1 MAIFRQ
7 CQSPWEKGLF
17 NIDNYIEKR
26 SNCKDMMVGIY
37 HLNPSHISKNDQRT
51 MIFEAK
57 MGFFGRQSAVHH
69 PFSWPI
75 YSFFPRTNNFVSIGP
90 NYKFFCVGCGFFQLK
105 QPLNSPSS
113 NSSFDHRQK
122 IVMSA
127 WGIWNIPKCRPTNTD
142 RRPKIDRSSTGFF
155 WATLTNQIRITLNI
169 YRPFVEKWRTGGR
182 DAMF

>member
-7 CQSPWEKGLF
+7 CKSWEKGLF

-51 MIFEAK
+51 MVFEAK
-57 MGFFGRQSAVHH
+57 MGFNSSSVFLADIILSFVGPTILCPSGQIINFSASVADS
-69 PFSWPI
+69 FSWNSWWI
-75 YSFFPRTNNFVSIGP
+75 VHRATHRSTIG
-90 NYKFFCVGCGFFQLK
+90 
-105 QPLNSPSS
+105 
-113 NSSFDHRQK
+113 RK

-142 RRPKIDRSSTGFF
+142 RRPKIDRSSTIFLGDFDKSDSYG
-155 WATLTNQIRITLNI
+155 LR
-169 YRPFVEKWRTGGR
+169 
-182 DAMF
+182 

>member
-7 CQSPWEKGLF
+7 CQFPWEKGLF

-51 MIFEAK
+51 MVFEAK
-57 MGFFGRQSAVHH
+57 MGFNSSSVFLADIILSFVGPTILCPSGQIINFSASVADS
-69 PFSWPI
+69 FSWNSRWI
-75 YSFFPRTNNFVSIGP
+75 VHRATHRSTIG
-90 NYKFFCVGCGFFQLK
+90 
-105 QPLNSPSS
+105 
-113 NSSFDHRQK
+113 RE

-142 RRPKIDRSSTGFF
+142 RRPKIDRSSTIFLGDFDKSDSYG
-155 WATLTNQIRITLNI
+155 LR
-169 YRPFVEKWRTGGR
+169 
-182 DAMF
+182 